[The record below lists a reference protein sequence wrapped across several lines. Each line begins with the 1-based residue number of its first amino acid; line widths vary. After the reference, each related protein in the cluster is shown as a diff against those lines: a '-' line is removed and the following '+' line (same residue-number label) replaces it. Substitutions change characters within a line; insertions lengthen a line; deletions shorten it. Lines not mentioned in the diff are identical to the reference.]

1 MSLWSQIFLGY
12 SFHKDFNLT
21 FSRETRFLEIIK
33 EIRGRKWKIVA
44 LRSKNGDKKVAPFIK
59 EETKRKLS
67 PFVFAV
73 RRDKSLLQTCPAHR
87 ILLCISKR
95 AEVVF
100 LKLYFFSTPEFH
112 FFASAVV
119 FLQQN
124 DQISPITQSAQRG
137 ALETFI
143 LCTLYN
149 SVQLEG
155 FQRGQ
160 YVNMEREQGNT

>member
-1 MSLWSQIFLGY
+1 M
-12 SFHKDFNLT
+12 
-21 FSRETRFLEIIK
+21 K

-44 LRSKNGDKKVAPFIK
+44 LCPKNGDKKVATFIK

-87 ILLCISKR
+87 TLLCISKR

-100 LKLYFFSTPEFH
+100 LKPRQSVFLFGSGVPFLCER
-112 FFASAVV
+112 AVV
-119 FLQQN
+119 FLQRN
-124 DQISPITQSAQRG
+124 DPISPITQSAQRG
-137 ALETFI
+137 ALETFN
-143 LCTLYN
+143 LCTLHN
-149 SVQLEG
+149 SVQSAG

-160 YVNMEREQGNT
+160 YVNMKREQRST